1 MAAACV
7 YLSVLGIGLV
17 FCANMASAL
26 DGTWDGPGDDWNTGT
41 NWSST
46 PTVPDGIATFSGN
59 LPTVIFNSDT
69 VDIDEMFFTTLA
81 PAYTFSIDNT
91 FNINGTGIVNAS
103 SNIPEFD
110 LFVVGK
116 SVNFRNASTAGNAV
130 FLINGTSV
138 EFFETSN
145 AGNASFYVNFQLFF
159 HGAST
164 AGNGTFNVD
173 GRLDFLDTSSAAN
186 ATFNNDN
193 AVSFLGSS
201 SAGNATII
209 STDRLFFR
217 DASTA
222 GNAVI
227 TNNDVLHFFGNSTG
241 GQARIIN
248 NAPGTV
254 DFSNST
260 GPSNNHR
267 LTAGSIAGAG
277 AFFLGANEVTV
288 GGNNLSTGVS
298 GVISDC
304 GPTGTECQAFNSAQP
319 STGGSLVKTGT
330 GTLMLSGANTY
341 TGPTVVNQGKLVVN
355 GSIVSDVTVDNG
367 GELGGTGQI
376 GALTVGNGGVYAPGN
391 SIGTQTVN
399 GAFTLG
405 SGAVYRVEANA
416 QGQSDK
422 VVVKGAV
429 NLTGATLAVLAA
441 NGNYKPRT
449 DYVIID
455 NDDGDPVNG
464 SFASV
469 TTNLAF
475 LTPAVINNGG
485 DGNDVVL
492 TLLTS
497 AFSFCDAAKTP
508 NQCNV
513 AEALDQFPTTNALFL
528 AVLNQTASG
537 AR

>member
-26 DGTWDGPGDDWNTGT
+26 DGIWDGPGGDWNAGT

-59 LPTVIFNSDT
+59 APTAIFNSAT

-81 PAYTFSIDNT
+81 PAYTFDIQDT
-91 FNINGTGIVNAS
+91 FNINGAGIVNAS

-110 LFVVGK
+110 LFAVGK
-116 SVNFRNASTAGNAV
+116 SVNFRNASTAGNAL

-138 EFFETSN
+138 EFFDTST
-145 AGNASFYVNFQLFF
+145 AGNATFYVNFQLFF

-164 AGNGTFNVD
+164 AGNATFNVD
-173 GRLDFLDTSSAAN
+173 GRLDFLETSTAGN
-186 ATFNNDN
+186 ATINNDN

-201 SAGNATII
+201 TAGNATII

-267 LTAGSIAGAG
+267 LTAGSIAAR
-277 AFFLGANEVTV
+277 AHFSLA
-288 GGNNLSTGVS
+288 
-298 GVISDC
+298 
-304 GPTGTECQAFNSAQP
+304 PT
-319 STGGSLVKTGT
+319 K
-330 GTLMLSGANTY
+330 
-341 TGPTVVNQGKLVVN
+341 
-355 GSIVSDVTVDNG
+355 
-367 GELGGTGQI
+367 
-376 GALTVGNGGVYAPGN
+376 
-391 SIGTQTVN
+391 
-399 GAFTLG
+399 
-405 SGAVYRVEANA
+405 
-416 QGQSDK
+416 
-422 VVVKGAV
+422 
-429 NLTGATLAVLAA
+429 
-441 NGNYKPRT
+441 
-449 DYVIID
+449 
-455 NDDGDPVNG
+455 
-464 SFASV
+464 
-469 TTNLAF
+469 
-475 LTPAVINNGG
+475 
-485 DGNDVVL
+485 
-492 TLLTS
+492 
-497 AFSFCDAAKTP
+497 
-508 NQCNV
+508 
-513 AEALDQFPTTNALFL
+513 
-528 AVLNQTASG
+528 
-537 AR
+537 